1 MGFLCPRMQQIHSTT
16 LEYFCSNTSVSPQVL
31 CCSCCRWRV
40 GGGGNR
46 GRGGEVCGFWL
57 RVVACHVRSFS
68 RSRCYFVVFPFILQ
82 SKEYRRNVPG
92 NPTRKCV
99 EKEVCKK
106 KKERAKK
113 PTFKK
118 RGDLKEWTR
127 KENDECILPKLPLT
141 APINSQIKVLI
152 GMNVGL
158 VIQINLD
165 TSAEDKWGDA
175 LCVCVCA
182 CVWRNEWI

>member
-57 RVVACHVRSFS
+57 RVVACHVSSFS

-106 KKERAKK
+106 KRASEKAHIQEK
-113 PTFKK
+113 RRFK
-118 RGDLKEWTR
+118 GVNEEGEWWVHPS
-127 KENDECILPKLPLT
+127 K
-141 APINSQIKVLI
+141 AAINSTYQLP
-152 GMNVGL
+152 N
-158 VIQINLD
+158 Q
-165 TSAEDKWGDA
+165 SANWDERGTGDSDKPWHQ
-175 LCVCVCA
+175 C
-182 CVWRNEWI
+182 RR